1 MVNYID
7 FLRYY
12 LASETG
18 LIISITAL
26 IFDFWGFFYTN
37 SSPWNAEIAF
47 SNLSEQEKRAAEY
60 IKRKKMEKQWRSKN
74 SVCFIVLILS
84 ILVIANYI
92 SVKFI
97 ERNPL
102 VEVPTLQNLPYSDAV
117 ILLRS
122 VGLTEKIT
130 GESDSDEWVNC
141 IVQKQYPNAGEGV
154 PPGSSVTLELADK
167 NLNSLHYIAVDPLVS
182 DYVDNREVPSQ
193 AACGETVMIRVT
205 SPEQSLV
212 FVIGQNGDMLDLSWN
227 TEDEF
232 TFIMPEQDVTVC
244 MDPRAGAVGNPVGE
258 NLADSPGSSIDVDS
272 EVWDYNA
279 IEFVLNAS
287 LMSNYED
294 GTFHPGEAV
303 SRAEVVGILYKM
315 AGEPPPKT
323 MGHLDFQDVELS
335 AWYFDAVLWA
345 VQSGIVIGNSGL
357 HFYPDDSATVE
368 QVADML
374 WRYVGSP
381 SVRGLVPAFID
392 DDLVDESMHEAAIWA
407 VDQKIITTTST
418 GMLYAK
424 SFVTRNH
431 LAQILRR
438 YYSADF
444 QHV

>member
-1 MVNYID
+1 MNNID
-7 FLRYY
+7 FFRYY

-26 IFDFWGFFYTN
+26 IFDFWAFFYSN
-37 SSPWNAEIAF
+37 SLPWNAEVAF
-47 SNLSEQEKRAAEY
+47 SNLSAQEKKAAEY
-60 IKRKKMEKQWRSKN
+60 IERKKLESRRHFKN

-84 ILVIANYI
+84 ILVIANYV

-130 GESDSDEWVNC
+130 GESDSDEWANC
-141 IVQKQYPNAGEGV
+141 TVQEQHPNAGEGV
-154 PPGSSVTLELADK
+154 LPGSSVILELADK
-167 NLNSLHYIAVDPLVS
+167 NLNSLHYIAVDPLIS
-182 DYVDNREVPSQ
+182 DYVDVREVPSR
-193 AACGETVMIRVT
+193 AVCGETVTIRAT
-205 SPEQSLV
+205 FPEQALV
-212 FVIGQNGDMLDLSWN
+212 FVVGHNGDMLELLWT

-244 MDPRAGAVGNPVGE
+244 MDPPAGADENPVDE
-258 NLADSPGSSIDVDS
+258 NLTDSPGSSIDVDS
-272 EVWDYNA
+272 EIWDYNA

-303 SRAEVVGILYKM
+303 SRAEVVGILYRM

-323 MGHLDFQDVELS
+323 MGHLDFQDVELD

-345 VQSGIVIGNSGL
+345 VQNGIVIGNSGL
-357 HFYPDDSATVE
+357 RFYPDDSATVE

-381 SVRGLVPAFID
+381 SVRSIAPAFID
-392 DDLVDESMHEAAIWA
+392 DDLVDESMHEATIWA
-407 VDQKIITTTST
+407 VEQKIITTTST

-444 QHV
+444 QRI